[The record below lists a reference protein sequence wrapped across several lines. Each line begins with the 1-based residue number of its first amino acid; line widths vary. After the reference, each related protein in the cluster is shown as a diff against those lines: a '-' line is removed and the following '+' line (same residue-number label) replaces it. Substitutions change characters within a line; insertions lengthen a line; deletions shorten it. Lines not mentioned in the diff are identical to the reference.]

1 MHKISM
7 VAVAAALFAIG
18 FGVWAASTTHG
29 RVAPSINHTIDPHE
43 LMMNAKELPTVKFV
57 DHTFVFH

>member
-18 FGVWAASTTHG
+18 FGVWAASTTSA
-29 RVAPSINHTIDPHE
+29 RVTSPIGQGIEPFPV
-43 LMMNAKELPTVKFV
+43 MMNAKDVPAAEFA
-57 DHTFVFH
+57 DHTFVFR